1 MSIADFRRAAAVA
14 LVAAVCAIASPV
26 PAQPARNPWTI
37 PGTLRVA
44 VTIAPRSLNPIL
56 TTTAVEFDLAR
67 FCFDGLLATTP
78 AGVPSPNLA
87 TEVPSL
93 RNGGISRDG
102 KAIRY
107 RLRHGVRWHDG
118 APFTSR
124 DVAFT
129 WRAIMN
135 PATNLQNRLGYDQV
149 ARVDTPDPYT
159 VLFHMKRPFSPALD
173 SLMGYAVVIPAHILE
188 KYPDLNNADF
198 NGAPVGTG
206 PFKFVRWVRGD
217 RIEYVAYDG
226 YHLGKPRLQRVIVR
240 IIPADTTAAE
250 QVRAHEVDWY
260 MRAQTISFR
269 DLRGVPGVRRLALK
283 QNAQRQIVINT
294 EHPPLDDARVRRALT
309 LAIDRRRLVD
319 RLAFGTADP
328 ACGDLPPFSWAFDPA
343 VTCPPFEPGAA
354 ARALRELGFEPGP
367 DGVFV
372 REGKRLSLSLVFSAG
387 QPEAEGVA
395 VQVQDMLKQAGVET
409 EIHGYDPSML
419 FALAANGGILEG
431 GRFDLDV
438 SSFIERP
445 DPDDSRLLTCDNRAP
460 RGFNASRYCSP
471 EMDAAQRESLA
482 AFDPVK
488 RKRAISKIEHLVVRE
503 APAIYLWWPR
513 ELHVIN
519 SDLQGIEDPP
529 GLASQLPYKWSI

>member
-149 ARVDTPDPYT
+149 AGVETPDAYT
-159 VLFHMKRPFSPALD
+159 VVFHMKRPFSPALD
-173 SLMGYAVVIPAHILE
+173 SLMGYAVVIPAHLLE
-188 KYPDLNNADF
+188 KYPDLNHVDF

-217 RIEYVAYDG
+217 RIEYEAYDR
-226 YHLGKPRLQRVIVR
+226 YHLGKPRLQRVVVKL
-240 IIPADTTAAE
+240 IPA
-250 QVRAHEVDWY
+250 
-260 MRAQTISFR
+260 
-269 DLRGVPGVRRLALK
+269 
-283 QNAQRQIVINT
+283 
-294 EHPPLDDARVRRALT
+294 
-309 LAIDRRRLVD
+309 
-319 RLAFGTADP
+319 
-328 ACGDLPPFSWAFDPA
+328 
-343 VTCPPFEPGAA
+343 
-354 ARALRELGFEPGP
+354 
-367 DGVFV
+367 
-372 REGKRLSLSLVFSAG
+372 
-387 QPEAEGVA
+387 
-395 VQVQDMLKQAGVET
+395 
-409 EIHGYDPSML
+409 
-419 FALAANGGILEG
+419 
-431 GRFDLDV
+431 
-438 SSFIERP
+438 
-445 DPDDSRLLTCDNRAP
+445 
-460 RGFNASRYCSP
+460 
-471 EMDAAQRESLA
+471 
-482 AFDPVK
+482 
-488 RKRAISKIEHLVVRE
+488 
-503 APAIYLWWPR
+503 
-513 ELHVIN
+513 
-519 SDLQGIEDPP
+519 
-529 GLASQLPYKWSI
+529 